1 MSHDSEL
8 NFRKM
13 QENDPTSKENN
24 AESITN
30 YAVAGNVRNITFIW
44 QDGKK
49 QSLNYSYLVSCEY
62 IPDDNTIT
70 MLFTTQIVILKG
82 VKLSGLFDALVAQLP
97 ESITCIDARYNSTI
111 EDKMSIV
118 NEIVIQKLQ

>member
-13 QENDPTSKENN
+13 QENDPTSKEND
-24 AESITN
+24 AESISN

-49 QSLNYSYLVSCEY
+49 QSLNYGYLVSCEY
-62 IPDDNTIT
+62 LPDDNKIT
-70 MLFTTQIVILKG
+70 MLFTTHIVTLKG
-82 VKLSGLFDALVAQLP
+82 IKLSGLFDALVAQLP
-97 ESITCIDARYNSTI
+97 ESITCVDARYNATGSREMI
-111 EDKMSIV
+111 VV
-118 NEIVIQKLQ
+118 NEIKTNNI

>member
-13 QENDPTSKENN
+13 QENNPTSKENN
-24 AESITN
+24 AESISN
-30 YAVAGNVRNITFIW
+30 YAAPGNVRNITFIW

-49 QSLNYSYLVSCEY
+49 HSLNYSYLVSCEY
-62 IPDDNTIT
+62 LPDENTINL
-70 MLFTTQIVILKG
+70 LFTTHTVILKG

-97 ESITCIDARYNSTI
+97 EVIACVDARYNAMV
-111 EDKMSIV
+111 EGKMSVV
-118 NEIVIQKLQ
+118 NEISIEMN

>member
-13 QENDPTSKENN
+13 QENDPTSIEKNV
-24 AESITN
+24 ESISN
-30 YAVAGNVRNITFIW
+30 YAAPGNVRNITFIW

-62 IPDDNTIT
+62 LPDDNAITI
-70 MLFTTQIVILKG
+70 LFTTHNVILKG

-97 ESITCIDARYNSTI
+97 ETITCFDARYNATV

-118 NEIVIQKLQ
+118 NEIVISKIV

>member
-13 QENDPTSKENN
+13 QENDPTSKESN
-24 AESITN
+24 AESISN
-30 YAVAGNVRNITFIW
+30 YAAPGNVRNITFIW
-44 QDGKK
+44 PDGKK

-62 IPDDNTIT
+62 LPDDNTIT
-70 MLFTTQIVILKG
+70 MLFTTHNVILKG

-97 ESITCIDARYNSTI
+97 EAITCVDARYNATVGEKI
-111 EDKMSIV
+111 GVV
-118 NEIVIQKLQ
+118 NEISIFIS

>member
-24 AESITN
+24 AESISH
-30 YAVAGNVRNITFIW
+30 YAAPGNVRNITFIW
-44 QDGKK
+44 QDDKK

-62 IPDDNTIT
+62 LPDENTIT
-70 MLFTTQIVILKG
+70 MLFTTHTVILKG
-82 VKLSGLFDALVAQLP
+82 VKLLDLFDALVDQLP
-97 ESITCIDARYNSTI
+97 EAITCVDARYNALVK
-111 EDKMSIV
+111 DKVCAV
-118 NEIVIQKLQ
+118 NEINIQKLQ

>member
-13 QENDPTSKENN
+13 QENDPTSKEND
-24 AESITN
+24 AESIIN
-30 YAVAGNVRNITFIW
+30 YAAPGNVRNITFIW

-49 QSLNYSYLVSCEY
+49 QSLNYSYLVSSEY
-62 IPDDNTIT
+62 LPDDNTIT
-70 MLFTTQIVILKG
+70 MLFTTHNVILKG

-97 ESITCIDARYNSTI
+97 EAITCVDARYNSTI
-111 EDKMSIV
+111 SDEMSVV
-118 NEIVIQKLQ
+118 NEIQVNLN